1 MSFDNLGLSPEL
13 LRAVV
18 DQGYTEPT
26 PVQAQAIPHV
36 LQGHDVM
43 GQAQT
48 GTGKTAAFTLPILQR
63 LQPLASTSP
72 SPARHPLRALVLV
85 PTRELAVQVY
95 DSARIYG
102 KHLPLRTAVVYGGV
116 DMDAQIKELHAGVEF
131 LVATPGRLLDH
142 AQNKTVNL
150 SRVEVLVLDEADR
163 MLDMGFMPDIKRI
176 LGMLPPVR
184 QNLLFSATF
193 SDDIKRLADQI
204 LHSPV
209 RVEVARKNA
218 PAELVTHVVHR
229 VARERKRPALVRLL
243 SEKNLEQVLVFVAT
257 KQGAGRLARELVR
270 DGIDAT
276 AIHGDKTQPERQKA
290 LNEFKEGKVRVLV
303 ATDVAARGLD
313 IEDLPHV
320 LNYELPNTAE
330 DYVHRIGRTG
340 RAGKTGDA
348 TSLVSDDELEKLKDI
363 EKLLKFRISV
373 EPLPGGDLERA
384 PQRRPARERAEP
396 DRGQR
401 RSKTGERPDET
412 RAPTPLRAMQ
422 KPSRRDAIFDQPYE
436 PSAAEPVEAPL
447 PGEQAAMPVARRHS
461 SGGRRHREV
470 PALFLLPSKRPKP
483 G

>member
-1 MSFDNLGLSPEL
+1 MAFDSLGLTPEL

-18 DQGYTEPT
+18 DEGYTEPT
-26 PVQAQAIPHV
+26 PVQAQAIPLV
-36 LQGHDVM
+36 LAGRDVM
-43 GQAQT
+43 AQAQT

-63 LQPLASTSP
+63 LQPLASSSP

-95 DSARIYG
+95 DSAKTYG
-102 KHLPLRTAVVYGGV
+102 KYLPLRSAVVYGGV

-150 SRVEVLVLDEADR
+150 SRVEILVLDEADR

-176 LGMLPPVR
+176 LGLLPPLR

-204 LHSPV
+204 LRQPV
-209 RVEVARKNA
+209 KVEVARKNA
-218 PAELVTHVVHR
+218 PAELINHVVHR
-229 VARERKRPALVRLL
+229 VSRDRKRSALVRMLRAKDL
-243 SEKNLEQVLVFVAT
+243 KQVLVFVAT

-270 DGIDAT
+270 DGIEAT
-276 AIHGDKTQPERQKA
+276 AIHGDKTQPEREKA
-290 LNEFKEGKVRVLV
+290 LNEFKENKVRVLV

-320 LNYELPNTAE
+320 VNFELPNTPE

-340 RAGKTGDA
+340 RAGKSGDA
-348 TSLVSDDELEKLKDI
+348 TSLVSDDEMDRLRDI
-363 EKLLKFRISV
+363 EKLLKFRIAV
-373 EPLPGGDLERA
+373 EALPGGDLEA
-384 PQRRPARERAEP
+384 PVREAESRDRRQAPRER
-396 DRGQR
+396 RG
-401 RSKTGERPDET
+401 
-412 RAPTPLRAMQ
+412 
-422 KPSRRDAIFDQPYE
+422 RRDEGRSPAPASAASAKASRSDPIFDQPYE
-436 PSAAEPVEAPL
+436 PSGTAEEVEEAPL
-447 PGEQAAMPVARRHS
+447 PGEQAASPVARRHTL
-461 SGGRRHREV
+461 GGRRHREV
-470 PALFLLPSKRPKP
+470 PALFLVPPTRRKQ

>member
-1 MSFDNLGLSPEL
+1 MAFDNLGLTPEL
-13 LRAVV
+13 LRSVL
-18 DQGYTEPT
+18 DQGYAEPT
-26 PVQAQAIPHV
+26 PVQAQAIPLV
-36 LQGHDVM
+36 LAGRDVM
-43 GQAQT
+43 AQAQT

-95 DSARIYG
+95 DSAKAYG
-102 KHLPLRTAVVYGGV
+102 KYLPLRSAVVYGGV

-150 SRVEVLVLDEADR
+150 SRIEILVLDEADR

-176 LGMLPPVR
+176 LGLLPPLR

-204 LHSPV
+204 LRQPV

-218 PAELVTHVVHR
+218 PAELISHVVHR
-229 VARERKRPALVRLL
+229 VPRDRKRAALVRMLRAKDL
-243 SEKNLEQVLVFVAT
+243 QQVLVFVAT

-270 DGIDAT
+270 DGIEAT
-276 AIHGDKTQPERQKA
+276 AIHGDKTQPEREKA
-290 LNEFKEGKVRVLV
+290 LNEFKENKVRVLV

-320 LNYELPNTAE
+320 VNVELPNTPE

-348 TSLVSDDELEKLKDI
+348 TSLVCDDEMEKLRDI
-363 EKLLKFRISV
+363 EKLLKFRIAI
-373 EPLPGGDLERA
+373 EPLPGGEVEPPPQERE
-384 PQRRPARERAEP
+384 RRPAQRER
-396 DRGQR
+396 RNR
-401 RSKTGERPDET
+401 REET
-412 RAPTPLRAMQ
+412 R
-422 KPSRRDAIFDQPYE
+422 PSAASGADAQRVPGPDPIFDRPYE
-436 PSAAEPVEAPL
+436 PTGASETDEAPL
-447 PGEQAAMPVARRHS
+447 PGEQAAAPHARRHFMH
-461 SGGRRHREV
+461 GRRVREV
-470 PALFLLPSKRPKP
+470 PALLVLPPSSRKP
-483 G
+483 

>member
-1 MSFDNLGLSPEL
+1 MTFDNLGLSPEL
-13 LRAVV
+13 LRAVA
-18 DQGYTEPT
+18 DEGYTEPT
-26 PVQAQAIPHV
+26 PVQAQAVPLV
-36 LQGHDVM
+36 LAGRDVM
-43 GQAQT
+43 AQAQT

-102 KHLPLRTAVVYGGV
+102 RHLPLRSAVVYGGV

-150 SRVEVLVLDEADR
+150 SRVEILVLDEADR

-176 LGMLPPVR
+176 LGLLPPLR

-193 SDDIKRLADQI
+193 SDEIKRLADQI
-204 LHSPV
+204 LRQPA

-218 PAELVTHVVHR
+218 PAEHINHVVYR
-229 VARERKRPALVRLL
+229 VPRDRKRAALVRMLRAKDL
-243 SEKNLEQVLVFVAT
+243 RQVLVFVST

-270 DGIDAT
+270 DGIEAT
-276 AIHGDKTQPERQKA
+276 AIHGDKTQPEREKA
-290 LNEFKEGKVRVLV
+290 LNEFKENRVRVLV

-320 LNYELPNTAE
+320 VNVELPNTPE

-348 TSLVSDDELEKLKDI
+348 TSLVCDAELEKLRDI
-363 EKLLKFRISV
+363 EKLLKFRIPV
-373 EPLPGGDLERA
+373 EPLPGGDLEPV
-384 PQRRPARERAEP
+384 PQPSEERERRPGQRERRE
-396 DRGQR
+396 R
-401 RSKTGERPDET
+401 REET
-412 RAPTPLRAMQ
+412 RPSAPPRAASS
-422 KPSRRDAIFDQPYE
+422 KAPRRDPIFDQPYE
-436 PSAAEPVEAPL
+436 PPGAVEAVEEAPL
-447 PGEQAAMPVARRHS
+447 PGEQAATPVARRHTMS
-461 SGGRRHREV
+461 GRRHREV
-470 PALFLLPSKRPKP
+470 PALFLVPPTRRKQ

>member
-1 MSFDNLGLSPEL
+1 MTFDNLGLSPEL
-13 LRAVV
+13 LTAVTEE
-18 DQGYTEPT
+18 GYTEPT
-26 PVQAQAIPHV
+26 PVQAQAIPLV
-36 LQGHDVM
+36 LQGLDVM
-43 GQAQT
+43 AQAQT
-48 GTGKTAAFTLPILQR
+48 GTGKTAAFSLPILQR

-95 DSARIYG
+95 ESTRVYG
-102 KHLPLRTAVVYGGV
+102 RNLPLRCAVVYGGV

-150 SRVEVLVLDEADR
+150 SKVEILVLDEADR

-176 LGMLPPVR
+176 LGLLPPAR
-184 QNLLFSATF
+184 QNLMFSATF
-193 SDDIKRLADQI
+193 SEDIKRLADQI
-204 LHSPV
+204 LRSPV

-229 VARERKRPALVRLL
+229 VPRERKRPALARLL
-243 SEKNLEQVLVFVAT
+243 KAKDLRQVLVFVAT

-270 DGIDAT
+270 EGIEAT
-276 AIHGDKTQPERQKA
+276 AIHGDKTQPEREKA

-320 LNYELPNTAE
+320 VNFELPNTPE

-340 RAGKTGDA
+340 RAGKSGDA
-348 TSLVSDDELEKLKDI
+348 ISLVCDDEQEKLKDI

-373 EPLPGGDLERA
+373 ESLPGDDIESTPRERGEREGLEPSGRRVQPRERSGGA
-384 PQRRPARERAEP
+384 RKPAAARGAQKQPQRDP
-396 DRGQR
+396 
-401 RSKTGERPDET
+401 
-412 RAPTPLRAMQ
+412 
-422 KPSRRDAIFDQPYE
+422 IFDQPYE
-436 PSAAEPVEAPL
+436 SVGPVDEPAEAPL
-447 PGEQAAMPVARRHS
+447 PGEQAAMPVARRYS
-461 SGGRRHREV
+461 AGRRHREV
-470 PALFLLPSKRPKP
+470 PALFLLPSRRPKQ